1 MSTFG
6 ASVPAQIEASAR
18 KGSKITN
25 ARIMLNKSQKKRGVD
40 YACTA
45 QGIVPYAAVGSTEFV
60 RIITKEIAARL
71 MQVLPGTKIKALLV
85 FLKIHKTK

>member
-45 QGIVPYAAVGSTEFV
+45 QGIVPYTAVDLTEFSG
-60 RIITKEIAARL
+60 IITNDLATRHV
-71 MQVLPGTKIKALLV
+71 QVPPGTKIKTLLV
-85 FLKIHKTK
+85 LLKT